1 MKTKVKGIFLTA
13 MMSSVIASCTNDNF
27 INSSALEDSAKESYE
42 INFQKKYPNV
52 DLNQNWDFSK
62 KNTAYSLGNIATP
75 STRTRAV
82 EGTWSKEDWYY
93 VDNTTLDW
101 MHEQLKDGENHTS
114 LGNPFYMTIPNNE
127 FYIVPIY
134 QAASA
139 VWNLHVVIG
148 DTDYTIWGKSE
159 DIEIKDKTSQNWH
172 NVGDMKTYEG
182 VTDVRAKPRKFSG
195 YPVGTDM
202 YFYLEIRQGVPNLC
216 NTGDQQSS
224 LKGMMLALQDVP
236 RPAGIPADYET
247 MIIGCEDANLSL
259 SDWDMNDVVFLVYG
273 KEVPK
278 PIKIEEGTPICESKT
293 VRYMIEDLGATDDF
307 DFNDIVV
314 DVTEY
319 TEKTPIYTNGAL
331 TSWDYGKP
339 YQKAN
344 IRHLGGTLPFI
355 LTIGNTEYS
364 AGGKDSFGDSPNTEF
379 DVTGWTGLTGNHNIS
394 VKVKQNTNDG
404 VYYNV
409 KFPKAGEVP
418 MIIGVDPT
426 QSWMT
431 ERQSVPESWFYTSED

>member
-13 MMSSVIASCTNDNF
+13 MISSVIASCTNDNF

-93 VDNTTLDW
+93 VDNNTLDW

-202 YFYLEIRQGVPNLC
+202 YFYLEIKKGVPDLC

-224 LKGMMLALQDVP
+224 LNGMMLALQDVP

-293 VRYMIEDLGATDDF
+293 VLYMIEDLGATDDF

-409 KFPKAGEVP
+409 KYPKAGEVP